1 MLDRRTASIAAARR
15 RYRGWWRVPEPPG
28 RTISASTARS
38 TIRENPDFHG
48 RVTSSKAAC
57 EKDRKVKVYR
67 EQSGP
72 DGLLASTRTDDDGRW
87 EYLAGQL
94 TGDFYAKIRR
104 TDVGPQGHDHVCKGD
119 RSNSVSVQAPPP
131 P

>member
-1 MLDRRTASIAAARR
+1 MTGGPLRCALLTAAIAAGA
-15 RYRGWWRVPEPPG
+15 VP
-28 RTISASTARS
+28 TTAGAHDQRFAGKV

-48 RVTSSKAAC
+48 RVTSSKAVC
-57 EKDRKVKVYR
+57 VSDRKVKIYR

-72 DGLLASTRTDDDGRW
+72 DGLLASTRTDADGRW

-104 TDVGPQGHDHVCKGD
+104 TDVGPQGHDHVCRGD
-119 RSNSVSVQAPPP
+119 RSKSVSVQAPPP

>member
-1 MLDRRTASIAAARR
+1 MRYTRVASIALLATAVAVVAA
-15 RYRGWWRVPEPPG
+15 PG
-28 RTISASTARS
+28 TAGAHDQRFDGKV

-57 EKDRKVKVYR
+57 EKDRKVKIYR

-119 RSNSVSVQAPPP
+119 RSKSVSVQAPPP